1 MSSIER
7 CFFLFGVSLIKEVL
21 LYIQKHFRLV
31 TSFEA
36 ITANLVDQENF
47 TTFEKVGEDITIKA
61 ERVRVHFRECYSYFI
76 LTFCCRILPLF
87 TKLRDV
93 FSFLLCLSVSSKFF

>member
-61 ERVRVHFRECYSYFI
+61 ERVRVHFRECYSYFY
-76 LTFCCRILPLF
+76 TH
-87 TKLRDV
+87 
-93 FSFLLCLSVSSKFF
+93 FLLQNSTTLYKTEGRFFIFTVPISKL